1 MVKCKVCGTEIPKGF
16 LSCPK
21 CGSPAKPSVTRGKP
35 SFTEDDVK
43 WLAKL
48 IDEKGDMGWTVNER
62 GEVEPYIKI
71 MSEDEEEVER
81 AARLM
86 KEMSETPRSR
96 RHPRSRRKT

>member
-1 MVKCKVCGTEIPKGF
+1 MVMRCKVCGTEIPMGF

-21 CGSPAKPSVTRGKP
+21 CGSPRTHGR